1 MLAES
6 VDEETKDLGYHSW
19 SKEMEQVPQARHKHS
34 FCPLKPLRPDSLP
47 FSPAMLAAKKSEFA
61 QVDWFFRWTQSFC
74 SSALPCDPDLKS
86 KEQLHAAWCDGELVA
101 FRERVF
107 IFWETVPI
115 ASGLPGG
122 PQGTQ
127 SLKELW
133 QAHMRACRPQVRTPR
148 EQFIFTTLQ
157 TVSVGVSIEAWKTSV
172 WQTPCLQSLQE
183 HDRMP
188 DLWPDVWHWVSH
200 LTTKNF
206 IVCCTKWRPKVT

>member
-1 MLAES
+1 MWKPKIWGITP
-6 VDEETKDLGYHSW
+6 DPKKW
-19 SKEMEQVPQARHKHS
+19 SKFPKPDTNIHSVLLNPFGLILFHFPQLCWQRRKVNL
-34 FCPLKPLRPDSLP
+34 LKLIGFSVEHRAFALRLFPVI
-47 FSPAMLAAKKSEFA
+47 
-61 QVDWFFRWTQSFC
+61 QT
-74 SSALPCDPDLKS
+74 S

-157 TVSVGVSIEAWKTSV
+157 TVSVGVSIGAWKTSV

-188 DLWPDVWHWVSH
+188 DLWPDMWHWVSH

-206 IVCCTKWRPKVT
+206 IVCGTKWRPKVT